1 MNSEQNE
8 VSIREEDITLS
19 PGNDSSH
26 SQSFLRKI
34 LIVTIVVVVLLG
46 ITVGIVIVVNKKKEK
61 PDEPEPI
68 DETIIEP
75 QKNDSNVIVN
85 INRKLHQ
92 VLIYEDTT
100 SKRQNILLKGQ
111 SNASSRRLDEMFSST
126 SFTSKYMFYIYEI
139 EESHDTKTY
148 HAYAFLLSF

>member
-19 PGNDSSH
+19 PRNDSSH

-34 LIVTIVVVVLLG
+34 LIVTIFVVVLLG

-61 PDEPEPI
+61 PDEPIEPTQNTPLPEPI

-75 QKNDSNVIVN
+75 P
-85 INRKLHQ
+85 
-92 VLIYEDTT
+92 
-100 SKRQNILLKGQ
+100 KR
-111 SNASSRRLDEMFSST
+111 T
-126 SFTSKYMFYIYEI
+126 P
-139 EESHDTKTY
+139 
-148 HAYAFLLSF
+148 